1 MQGREATRSRRAW
14 HSRGCIPHTPRS
26 AVNYHGLVKPNPVA
40 RPLKVDEGVSRPVPG
55 VWLARR
61 TTIGNEKSTRVGEQG
76 ARLSDSRRMRSMSKA
91 VVGAST
97 GHPLNSSLGLGR
109 DERTG
114 RVIPRIQLAL
124 EVGAHPPRRHRAQ
137 VQRRCT
143 HATNVAHVRQQACD
157 GRY

>member
-1 MQGREATRSRRAW
+1 
-14 HSRGCIPHTPRS
+14 
-26 AVNYHGLVKPNPVA
+26 
-40 RPLKVDEGVSRPVPG
+40 
-55 VWLARR
+55 
-61 TTIGNEKSTRVGEQG
+61 
-76 ARLSDSRRMRSMSKA
+76 MSKA
-91 VVGAST
+91 VVSASI

-124 EVGAHPPRRHRAQ
+124 EVGVHPPRRDRAQ